1 MRVMKNTIEI
11 SGKKYKVKKIYG
23 EDWRK
28 IFKFDMERKDIL
40 LIDFVDKHCGIIA
53 SVLEDVSAE
62 ELQEKFSVDEV
73 MSIYDDVLKYLLK
86 LLSAKTGDEKN
97 AVEGVEENQ

>member
-1 MRVMKNTIEI
+1 MAAKKTII
-11 SGKKYKVKKIYG
+11 INGKKYTVKKIFAK
-23 EDWRK
+23 DWRR
-28 IFKFDMERKDIL
+28 IFKFDEERKDIL
-40 LIDFVDKHCGIIA
+40 LIDFVDKHCEIIA

-62 ELQEKFSVDEV
+62 ELQENFSVNEV
-73 MSIYDDVLKYLLK
+73 MAVYNDFLKYLLT

>member
-1 MRVMKNTIEI
+1 MENKIVIN
-11 SGKKYKVKKIYG
+11 GKEYKVKKILAK
-23 EDWRK
+23 DWRR
-28 IFKFDMERKDIL
+28 IFKFDGERKDIL
-40 LIDFVDKHCGIIA
+40 IIDFMDKHCEIIA

-62 ELQEKFSVDEV
+62 ELQENFSVDEV
-73 MSIYDDVLKYLLK
+73 MAVYNDVLKYLLT